1 MDDYY
6 ATLQVRETASPAVI
20 RAAYRALT
28 QRYHPDKNPDD
39 PTAEAVLSDR
49 ECQPFCVNAR

>member
-1 MDDYY
+1 MDDHY
-6 ATLQVRETASPAVI
+6 AALQVTDTASPAVI

-39 PTAEAVLSDR
+39 PDAEAFLKRLNV
-49 ECQPFCVNAR
+49 A